1 MVTHAFIVPLIG
13 GQVLGQEK
21 AFGTRPEYLL
31 SYEPFK
37 SNDSHLVNYYED
49 IKYMLID
56 DFVTVHGLKKV
67 DVIGT
72 TCPCAGLSTL
82 SSTASSDSLTNEWM
96 YKTAEFVLEGLKP
109 SVFWGENSPQFA
121 GKMGKPVVDKLLSIA
136 RANGYTMSIYRTK
149 SLLHGLSQ
157 IRERSF
163 YFFWRNDSFDSKIP
177 ILSYFDRALKP
188 IEGLLDEASKIN
200 SQQDLTNTRTPSK
213 DDVLYRYVLEKVEKG
228 VTHQQFY
235 DIIEHTTNP
244 MDWLE
249 SKGHTYKQA
258 ADWCRSIGEERTAVR
273 CDRIH
278 KKLSEGGSIMRRQTT
293 VPKNYIGAFVGHLPT
308 ALTHYREDRYLT
320 VRECMSIMGL
330 PNDFELLEPKK
341 NLNHICQ
348 NVPVGTATD
357 MAREIKAAL
366 NGERDLVDAFLLKQS
381 NHKQNYEVLD
391 YQRNTIMDFAHK

>member
-1 MVTHAFIVPLIG
+1 MTKHAFIVPLIG
-13 GQVLGQEK
+13 GQVLGQER
-21 AFGTRPEYLL
+21 AFGSRPEYLL
-31 SYEPFK
+31 SYDPFK

-49 IKYMLID
+49 VPYHLLD
-56 DFVTVHGLKKV
+56 DSVPKLKRV

-82 SSTASSDSLTNEWM
+82 SHSASGDSLTNEWM
-96 YKTAEFVLEGLKP
+96 YKTAEFVLGSLKP
-109 SVFWGENSPQFA
+109 QVFWGENSPQFA
-121 GKMGKPVVDKLLSIA
+121 GKMGKPVVNKLLSIA
-136 RANGYTMSIYRTK
+136 KANGYVMSIYRTK
-149 SLLHGLSQ
+149 SLLHGLPQ

-163 YFFWRNDSFDSKIP
+163 YFFWQGSKIP
-177 ILSYFDRALKP
+177 LLSYFDRVLEP

-200 SQQDLTNTRTPSK
+200 SQQDLTNTRTPSR

-228 VTHQQFY
+228 ITHSEFY
-235 DIIEHTTNP
+235 GIIDHTTNP

-249 SKGHTYKQA
+249 SKGHDYKQVSE
-258 ADWCRSIGEERTAVR
+258 WCRSIGEERTATR

-293 VPKNYIGAFVGHLPT
+293 VPKSYIGAFVGHLPT
-308 ALTHYREDRYLT
+308 ALTHYQQDRYLT

-330 PNDFELLEPKK
+330 PSNFELLEPKK

-357 MAREIKAAL
+357 MAAEIKLAL
-366 NGERDLVDAFLLKQS
+366 AGKLDTVEAHLLKQS
-381 NHKQNYEVLD
+381 NHKQTYEILD
-391 YQRNTIMDFAHK
+391 YERSTIMEFAHK